1 MKKESDI
8 PMKSLTADRK
18 EFLKLSL
25 GAAALGLV
33 PKTILTATAADR
45 KTNL

>member
-1 MKKESDI
+1 
-8 PMKSLTADRK
+8 MKSLKTDRK

-33 PKTILTATAADR
+33 PSTIVTGAAADR